1 MSDEGK
7 PRPIAVSA
15 RVAKELRKHP
25 DLIPPWSTRIPAAIE
40 HAEQLTQDGDYSVPA
55 ELTSYIAEPEERL
68 VAITVGE
75 VALAKA
81 LWKTYR
87 TLNTESG
94 EEHWPA
100 PLIAFVEKVEKLA

>member
-1 MSDEGK
+1 MEEEVQLGAGM
-7 PRPIAVSA
+7 I
-15 RVAKELRKHP
+15 EFGE
-25 DLIPPWSTRIPAAIE
+25 PWSVRIPAAINN
-40 HAEQLTQDGDYSVPA
+40 AEEIVAAENWPLVQARDGVQLTA
-55 ELTSYIAEPEERL
+55 
-68 VAITVGE
+68 GE

-100 PLIAFVEKVEKLA
+100 PLIAFTWKVEKLL